1 MKRVSAAL
9 FAVVVFS
16 FSAVLLVLS
25 LLAAIRLAALNDT
38 ALRLTAET
46 KELREESA
54 MLLAQYEQCVSID
67 EIERYAVEELGMRR
81 CTPEQIEYIDISK
94 YIETSE
100 QTG

>member
-1 MKRVSAAL
+1 
-9 FAVVVFS
+9 
-16 FSAVLLVLS
+16 
-25 LLAAIRLAALNDT
+25 
-38 ALRLTAET
+38 
-46 KELREESA
+46 

>member
-1 MKRVSAAL
+1 MKRGSAAL

-46 KELREESA
+46 KELREESV
-54 MLLAQYEQCVSID
+54 MLLEKNDKCVSID
-67 EIERYAVEELGMRR
+67 EIERDTDEEQGMRR

>member
-25 LLAAIRLAALNDT
+25 LLTAIRLAALNDT